1 MGKNGFLPSGG
12 QADPSLLVQTG
23 MQACP
28 SPSERPNPAL
38 RTTPL
43 LAYCLWSWLF
53 CPLLCDGPASFREES
68 PPVVQELAVHW
79 LIDYS
84 PSMGGGRSL
93 YQEGPDSSF
102 PLLLLFGCHIKG
114 YRVFWGP
121 GNQLCSVNGNLCP
134 RTDHCTG
141 FAYVQFDAPLFELVF
156 FFFLC
161 VCVGDIDTGHGIQVC
176 QGTLLTVC
184 CPSGPVKQMCSPASQ
199 SLPSLI
205 AGVGSSFWWRVLYL
219 SLLTF
224 IGFPQAHHL
233 QLGGSPLHCWHLR
246 SMPHANVKLSKRS
259 AAEHK
264 A

>member
-1 MGKNGFLPSGG
+1 MPFERSWHKVGKNGFLPSGG

-23 MQACP
+23 MQTCP
-28 SPSERPNPAL
+28 SPSERPNPTL
-38 RTTPL
+38 RATPL

-93 YQEGPDSSF
+93 HQEGPDSSF

-134 RTDHCTG
+134 RTDHYTR

-156 FFFLC
+156 FFFFCALETSTLAMVFRC
-161 VCVGDIDTGHGIQVC
+161 ARAHCWRFAVPQVLWSRC
-176 QGTLLTVC
+176 APQ
-184 CPSGPVKQMCSPASQ
+184 PASPFP
-199 SLPSLI
+199 LLLLGLVP
-205 AGVGSSFWWRVLYL
+205 L
-219 SLLTF
+219 SGEGFCTCPCWLL
-224 IGFPQAHHL
+224 
-233 QLGGSPLHCWHLR
+233 
-246 SMPHANVKLSKRS
+246 
-259 AAEHK
+259 
-264 A
+264 